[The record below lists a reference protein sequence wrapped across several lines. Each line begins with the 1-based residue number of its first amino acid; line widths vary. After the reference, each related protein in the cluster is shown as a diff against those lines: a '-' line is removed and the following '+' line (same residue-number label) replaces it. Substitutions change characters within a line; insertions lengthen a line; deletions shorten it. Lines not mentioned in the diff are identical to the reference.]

1 MFTFR
6 LQALQTL
13 INHSKLEINI
23 CLIQTL
29 IVISQR
35 RIIAGLGDT
44 LSPILLK
51 LKMISKGVIQ
61 RMVEEKLSDT
71 MFIVDISV
79 GLGNAI
85 SVVIDSD
92 DGLSIDKCIE
102 MSRHIEHQFDRE
114 VEDFSLEVSSPGLT
128 QPFKV
133 LRQYLKNL
141 EKEIEIVTLKGDK
154 LVGIL
159 KSADENSFFVELKS
173 NIKIDGKKVVE
184 TKTMEFFPN
193 EIKTVKPVITFK

>member
-1 MFTFR
+1 
-6 LQALQTL
+6 
-13 INHSKLEINI
+13 
-23 CLIQTL
+23 
-29 IVISQR
+29 
-35 RIIAGLGDT
+35 
-44 LSPILLK
+44 
-51 LKMISKGVIQ
+51 MISKGVIQ
-61 RMVEEKLSDT
+61 RMVEEKLSET

-92 DGLSIDKCIE
+92 HGLSIDKCIE

-141 EKEIEIVTLKGDK
+141 GKEVEIVTSKGDK

-159 KSADENSFFVELKS
+159 KSADEKSFFAEVTS
-173 NIKIDGKKVVE
+173 NVKIDGKKTVE
-184 TKTMEFFPN
+184 VKTIEFLPDD
-193 EIKTVKPVITFK
+193 IKTVKPVITFK

>member
-1 MFTFR
+1 
-6 LQALQTL
+6 
-13 INHSKLEINI
+13 
-23 CLIQTL
+23 
-29 IVISQR
+29 
-35 RIIAGLGDT
+35 
-44 LSPILLK
+44 
-51 LKMISKGVIQ
+51 MISKGVIQ

-85 SVVIDSD
+85 SVIIDSD

-141 EKEIEIVTLKGDK
+141 EREVEIVTAKGDK

-159 KSADENSFFVELKS
+159 KSADENSFFVELKN
-173 NIKIDGKKVVE
+173 NIKIDGKKAVE